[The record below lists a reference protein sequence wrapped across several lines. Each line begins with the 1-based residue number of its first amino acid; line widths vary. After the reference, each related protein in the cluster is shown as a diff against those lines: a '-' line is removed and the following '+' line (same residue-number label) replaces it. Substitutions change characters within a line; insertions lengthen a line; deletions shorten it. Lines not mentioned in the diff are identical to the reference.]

1 MIRPTIVDLNR
12 DEYNQGLSY
21 YQFMVRLDRC
31 SGSCNTVNN
40 PSGNIWWS

>member
-12 DEYNQGLSY
+12 DEYNQELSY

-31 SGSCNTVNN
+31 N
-40 PSGNIWWS
+40 